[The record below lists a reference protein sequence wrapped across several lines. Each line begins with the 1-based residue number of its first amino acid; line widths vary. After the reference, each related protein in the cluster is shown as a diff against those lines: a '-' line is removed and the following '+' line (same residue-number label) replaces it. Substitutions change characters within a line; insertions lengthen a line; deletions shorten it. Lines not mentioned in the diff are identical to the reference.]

1 MNRLPWLMAM
11 LGCLLIAAGCAKRVP
26 SASLDFESQQKVV
39 LTLRGG
45 EEIEGRMDR
54 GKRVELRETGAVW
67 MAEVGTVTDEKIV
80 LKDLVCVR
88 ETEGVA
94 YQAAREKDARMA
106 VDEKVPEKA
115 FLRSEIVGVEFVK
128 TDGGKTARNTT
139 FWVFSAAVLTI
150 LLGEK

>member
-1 MNRLPWLMAM
+1 MKRWPWRIAM
-11 LGCLLIAAGCAKRVP
+11 LGCLLIAVGCAKRVP
-26 SASLDFESQQKVV
+26 SPDMKFEAQQKVV
-39 LTLRGG
+39 LKFQGG
-45 EEIEGRMDR
+45 EEIEGRIER
-54 GKRVELRETGAVW
+54 GKSVEFREP
-67 MAEVGTVTDEKIV
+67 GTVWAAELGAITDEKIV